1 MLGAGNRLASVLKMI
16 IKSAAAAA
24 LSGPVLAACAPS
36 STVGALTV
44 HDQHA
49 AAIHTSKCGGC
60 HQAPAPGSH
69 TRMELESAF
78 SRHHKRVHLSTEEW
92 QAMVDYLAADGK
104 ATAQKD

>member
-1 MLGAGNRLASVLKMI
+1 MI
-16 IKSAAAAA
+16 IKSAAGAM
-24 LSGPVLAACAPS
+24 LSASALAACAPS
-36 STVGALTV
+36 AVGLVAV

-49 AAIHTSKCGGC
+49 AAIHTSRCGGC

-78 SRHHKRVHLSTEEW
+78 TRHHKRVHLSTEEW